1 MRARGV
7 LLVRVFKR
15 IAAVLVLSGVAA
27 CASDGLGA
35 LGARPEFAL
44 GSLFQ
49 SKSTPPDFILRPLRG
64 RPAKPPSGYIGFCQR
79 FPDQCTAPAD
89 APRQVHMTETLRHT
103 LEGVNI
109 AFNQA
114 FVAEDDITHYGKE
127 EYWNIPTDGY
137 GDCEDYVLAK
147 RQVLIHLGLPE
158 PALRIAVV
166 LTPSFVR
173 HAVLTV
179 VTDEGN
185 FVLDNLH
192 DEIVAWDKTDY
203 LFLERQDP
211 ASVTGWVSLR

>member
-1 MRARGV
+1 LV
-7 LLVRVFKR
+7 LVFKR
-15 IAAVLVLSGVAA
+15 IAAVLALSGVAA
-27 CASDGLGA
+27 CASHDLDA

-49 SKSTPPDFILRPLRG
+49 SSALTPRDASIPLRG

-103 LEGVNI
+103 LEEVNI
-109 AFNQA
+109 AFNTSLIA
-114 FVAEDDITHYGKE
+114 ADDITHYGKE

-166 LTPSFVR
+166 LTPNFVR

-185 FVLDNLH
+185 LVLDNLH
-192 DEIVAWDKTDY
+192 DEIVAWDKTEY
-203 LFLERQDP
+203 VFLERQDP
-211 ASVTGWVSLR
+211 VSVTGWVSLR

>member
-1 MRARGV
+1 
-7 LLVRVFKR
+7 LVRVFKR

-27 CASDGLGA
+27 CTSDDLGD
-35 LGARPEFAL
+35 LGARPNFAL

-49 SKSTPPDFILRPLRG
+49 SKATTPGNVLMPLRG
-64 RPAKPPSGYIGFCQR
+64 QAAKPPSGYIGFCQR

-89 APRQVHMTETLRHT
+89 APRLVHMTETLWHT

-114 FVAEDDITHYGKE
+114 FIAEDDTTHYGKE

-185 FVLDNLH
+185 FVLDNLR
-192 DEIVAWDKTDY
+192 DEIVAWDKTEY
-203 LFLERQDP
+203 VFLERQDP
-211 ASVTGWVSLR
+211 ASVSGWVSLR

>member
-1 MRARGV
+1 M
-7 LLVRVFKR
+7 RVFTR
-15 IAAVLVLSGVAA
+15 ITAVLAWSCVAA
-27 CASDGLGA
+27 CASDDLGA

-49 SKSTPPDFILRPLRG
+49 SNALTPRDASIPLRG

-79 FPDQCTAPAD
+79 FPDQCTAPAG

-103 LEGVNI
+103 LEAVNL
-109 AFNQA
+109 AFNEA
-114 FVAEDDITHYGKE
+114 IVAEDDITHYGKE

-166 LTPSFVR
+166 LTSNFVR

-179 VTDEGN
+179 VTDEGS

-192 DEIVAWDKTDY
+192 DEVIAWDKTEY

-211 ASVTGWVSLR
+211 GSVTGWVSLR

>member
-1 MRARGV
+1 MG
-7 LLVRVFKR
+7 VFKA
-15 IAAVLVLSGVAA
+15 IATVLALSGVAG
-27 CASDGLGA
+27 CASDDLGA

-44 GSLFQ
+44 GSFFQ
-49 SKSTPPDFILRPLRG
+49 SNPPTSRAALTVLHG

-79 FPDQCTAPAD
+79 FPDQCAAPAD
-89 APRQVHMTETLRHT
+89 ALRQVHMTETLLHT
-103 LEGVNI
+103 LEGVNL

-114 FVAEDDITHYGKE
+114 FIAEDDTSHYGKE

-166 LTPSFVR
+166 LTPTLVR

-192 DEIVAWDKTDY
+192 DEVVAWDKTEY
-203 LFLERQDP
+203 VFLERQDT

>member
-1 MRARGV
+1 VRA
-7 LLVRVFKR
+7 FKQ
-15 IAAVLVLSGVAA
+15 IAAVLVLSGVGA
-27 CASDGLGA
+27 CASDDFGA
-35 LGARPEFAL
+35 LGARPELAL

-49 SKSTPPDFILRPLRG
+49 SKSLAARDAVTPTHG
-64 RPAKPPSGYIGFCQR
+64 RPAKPPSGYIGFCLR
-79 FPDQCTAPAD
+79 FPDQCTAPPD

-103 LEGVNI
+103 LEGVNL

-114 FVAEDDITHYGKE
+114 FIAEDDITHYGKE

-166 LTPSFVR
+166 LTPNFVR

-185 FVLDNLH
+185 LVLDNLH
-192 DEIVAWDKTDY
+192 DEIVAWDKTEY
-203 LFLERQDP
+203 VFLERQDP
-211 ASVTGWVSLR
+211 VSVTGWVSLR

>member
-1 MRARGV
+1 MHRACR
-7 LLVRVFKR
+7 R
-15 IAAVLVLSGVAA
+15 A
-27 CASDGLGA
+27 
-35 LGARPEFAL
+35 
-44 GSLFQ
+44 
-49 SKSTPPDFILRPLRG
+49 
-64 RPAKPPSGYIGFCQR
+64 
-79 FPDQCTAPAD
+79 

-103 LEGVNI
+103 LEEVNI
-109 AFNQA
+109 AFNKA
-114 FVAEDDITHYGKE
+114 FVAEDDTAHYGKE

-137 GDCEDYVLAK
+137 GDCEDYVVAK

-192 DEIVAWDKTDY
+192 DEVVAWDKTEY
-203 LFLERQDP
+203 VFLERQDP
-211 ASVTGWVSLR
+211 ASVSGWVSLR

>member
-1 MRARGV
+1 MGAY
-7 LLVRVFKR
+7 KR
-15 IAAVLVLSGVAA
+15 ISAVLALSGLMG
-27 CASDGLGA
+27 CASDDLGA
-35 LGARPEFAL
+35 LGARPEFAF

-49 SKSTPPDFILRPLRG
+49 SSSLAARDASAPLHG

-79 FPDQCTAPAD
+79 FPDQCAAPAG
-89 APRQVHMTETLRHT
+89 APRQMHMTETLWHT
-103 LEGVNI
+103 LEGVNL

-114 FVAEDDITHYGKE
+114 FIAEDDTTHYGKE

-137 GDCEDYVLAK
+137 GDCEDYVVAK

-166 LTPSFVR
+166 LTPHFVR

-192 DEIVAWDKTDY
+192 DEILAWDKTEY
-203 LFLERQDP
+203 VFLERQDP
-211 ASVTGWVSLR
+211 ASVSGWVSLR